1 MVGEAYVRV
10 TADTTQ
16 MRRAL
21 HRAARDSER
30 DMQAFQALID
40 DVADSQISAVK
51 KRLAGGLVDPK
62 ILTRWSKEFKNSSEA
77 AENFRGVINSIRND
91 FSEMT
96 AKQQKEHLAAINR
109 WEKQAKAAESLAA
122 AEKQRLADEKAA
134 LDAAK
139 VRSAEQQRMLVAQQ
153 KFAEEGRRQLAKIA
167 LAEEKEVAAR
177 QQRMAAAQERFV
189 AEARR
194 VQQIELRDAIVH
206 ADRMN
211 KAFDSIAEKY
221 SLVFRKKSDGF
232 IFNRSELTSLAAQF
246 EHAGE
251 TAGEALARGVR
262 SRVRSIEGAFDSIA
276 LRINR
281 SGGFVGTILGKGSR
295 NNFLNFFGSAI
306 GGLVNI
312 LSVPFTLMSKLA
324 SGVSQLAEGFKVLRL
339 GGASSMEALSA
350 LAARAAPAA
359 AAGLVVLG
367 VAIAATT
374 IAIPALVSGL
384 WLLIGALTAL
394 VGSISIGIIGGLLA
408 LGPAIVG
415 LAAGLGAAVLVFR
428 RMGEDGTKA
437 AASLSRI
444 KKAFADLGDS
454 ASEESDRVA
463 SQIEGTIV
471 PAINGAKPVMR
482 SLVTAFGEVMA
493 DLGRKVQNSEFQQRL
508 AEWGQSLPR
517 LFTDMGGAF
526 NSLGTGLVSFFAGV
540 LPVAERF
547 ASSFNGLMERFREWA
562 TSLEGQ
568 NQIKTWMDQA
578 WTAANNLW
586 GIVSNLAGAIGKI
599 FTSGDANA
607 GNDMLDTLSRK
618 AEEFNK
624 WLGSPDGK
632 EKMKQFFSDA
642 RELADKLW
650 EIIKNVGGTLKNL
663 DTDQAREDFLAIVE
677 GAKKMAEAIK
687 TLSRAVEVLGKILF
701 PVKTLIDAIVG
712 GGSSKSK
719 SSSTPSLD
727 TKFPASDSWSKLT
740 GGGLSQADEKEQQR
754 RLDAMAAAV
763 EKSQERV
770 RAAFRQ
776 TERDTQNSTPGPKA
790 DWYEKSKA
798 DITAWSEHFG
808 GVSSKTSTSMV
819 ETIGS
824 WTQDTLGKIGEWAS
838 TGGQKVAEW
847 FTGAETEASGGKSR
861 LKPIFDGIPTDA
873 TTSLARLPLAI
884 ANPFTLGLTLAQ
896 IPLSLLPSNV
906 SSELGRSG
914 PAATGALASLPTL
927 IGNPFTQAYGLAQ
940 GVLGLFPQVTQL
952 SLSGVPGAAGRAL
965 SGLAGAIGGA
975 FSAAYDTATRW
986 LANIRAVVS
995 SMLSLSSQASNIGR
1009 STAGGRTAFATG
1021 GVVFGP
1027 TRALIGEAG
1036 PEMVVPLT
1044 RPLSLISPA
1053 VREVAAFAQGKTAMA
1068 SGGIA
1073 GARSIII
1080 QPGAIVVNSP
1090 NANPELVAESVLD
1103 RLASSFH

>member
-51 KRLAGGLVDPK
+51 KRLASGLVDPK

-122 AEKQRLADEKAA
+122 AEKQRLIDEKAA
-134 LDAAK
+134 LAAAK
-139 VRSAEQQRMLVAQQ
+139 VRSAEQQRMLEAQQ

-167 LAEEKEVAAR
+167 AAEEKEVAAR
-177 QQRMAAAQERFV
+177 QHRMAAAQERFV

-221 SLVFRKKSDGF
+221 SLVFRKKSDGS
-232 IFNRSELTSLAAQF
+232 IFKRSELTSLAAQF

-281 SGGFVGTILGKGSR
+281 SGGFVGTIFGKGSR
-295 NNFLNFFGSAI
+295 NNFLNFFGSAV
-306 GGLVNI
+306 GGLVNM

-324 SGVSQLAEGFKVLRL
+324 GGVSQLAEGFKVLRL
-339 GGASSMEALSA
+339 GGASTMEALSA

-359 AAGLVVLG
+359 VAGLAALA
-367 VAIAATT
+367 VAVSAAAVALP
-374 IAIPALVSGL
+374 ILVSGL

-394 VGSISIGIIGGLLA
+394 VGSISIGIVGGLLA
-408 LGPAIVG
+408 LGPAIAG
-415 LAAGLGAAVLVFR
+415 LAAGLGAAFLVFQ
-428 RMGEDGTKA
+428 RMGKEGTKA
-437 AASLSRI
+437 AASLDRI

-463 SQIEGTIV
+463 AQIEDTIV

-508 AEWGQSLPR
+508 AEWGRSLPR

-650 EIIKNVGGTLKNL
+650 EIIKNVGETLENL
-663 DTDQAREDFLAIVE
+663 DTDKARSDFLTIVE
-677 GAKKMAEAIK
+677 GAKKMAEAI
-687 TLSRAVEVLGKILF
+687 TALSRAVDVLMKVML
-701 PVKTLIDAIVG
+701 PAKTLIDAIVG
-712 GGSSKSK
+712 GGSSKK

-740 GGGLSQADEKEQQR
+740 GGGPSQADEKEQQR
-754 RLDAMAAAV
+754 RLDAMASAV

-790 DWYEKSKA
+790 EWYEQSKA
-798 DITAWSEHFG
+798 NITSWSEHFG
-808 GVSSKTSTSMV
+808 GMSSKTSTSMV
-819 ETIGS
+819 ETIGT
-824 WTQDTLGKIGEWAS
+824 WTQDTLAKMGEWSS
-838 TGGQKVAEW
+838 TSGQKVAEW

-861 LKPIFDGIPTDA
+861 LKAIFDGIPTDA
-873 TTSLARLPLAI
+873 TTSLAGLPLAV

-896 IPLSLLPSNV
+896 IPLSLLPSSV

-914 PAATGALASLPTL
+914 PAATGALAALPTL

-940 GVLGLFPQVTQL
+940 GILKLFPQATQL
-952 SLSGVPGAAGRAL
+952 GLAGVPGAASSAL

-975 FSAAYDTATRW
+975 FSAAYSTATRW

-1009 STAGGRTAFATG
+1009 STAGGQTAFATG

-1073 GARSIII
+1073 GARSIVI

>member
-51 KRLAGGLVDPK
+51 KRLASGLVDPK

-122 AEKQRLADEKAA
+122 AEKQRLIDEKAA
-134 LDAAK
+134 LAAAK
-139 VRSAEQQRMLVAQQ
+139 VRSAEQQRMLEAQQ

-167 LAEEKEVAAR
+167 AAEEKEVAAR
-177 QQRMAAAQERFV
+177 QHRMAAAQERFV

-221 SLVFRKKSDGF
+221 SLVFRKKSDGS
-232 IFNRSELTSLAAQF
+232 IFKRSELTSLAAQF

-281 SGGFVGTILGKGSR
+281 SGGFVGTIFGKGSR
-295 NNFLNFFGSAI
+295 NNFLNFFGSAV
-306 GGLVNI
+306 GGLVNM

-324 SGVSQLAEGFKVLRL
+324 GGVSQLAEGFKVLRL
-339 GGASSMEALSA
+339 GGASTMEALSA

-359 AAGLVVLG
+359 VAGLAALA
-367 VAIAATT
+367 VAVSAAAVALP
-374 IAIPALVSGL
+374 ILVSGL

-394 VGSISIGIIGGLLA
+394 VGSISIGIVGGLLA
-408 LGPAIVG
+408 LGPAIAG
-415 LAAGLGAAVLVFR
+415 LAAGLGAAFLVFQ
-428 RMGEDGTKA
+428 RMGKEGTKA
-437 AASLSRI
+437 AASLDRI

-463 SQIEGTIV
+463 AQIEDTIV

-508 AEWGQSLPR
+508 AEWGRSLPR

-650 EIIKNVGGTLKNL
+650 EIIKNVGETLENL
-663 DTDQAREDFLAIVE
+663 DTDKARSDFLTIVE

-687 TLSRAVEVLGKILF
+687 TLSRAVEVLTKVML
-701 PVKTLIDAIVG
+701 PAKTLIDAIVG
-712 GGSSKSK
+712 GGSSKK

-740 GGGLSQADEKEQQR
+740 GGGPSQADEKEQQR
-754 RLDAMAAAV
+754 RLDAMASAV

-790 DWYEKSKA
+790 EWYEQSKA
-798 DITAWSEHFG
+798 NITSWSEHFG
-808 GVSSKTSTSMV
+808 GMSSKTSTSMV
-819 ETIGS
+819 ETIGT
-824 WTQDTLGKIGEWAS
+824 WTQDTLAKMGEWSS
-838 TGGQKVAEW
+838 TSGQKVAEW

-861 LKPIFDGIPTDA
+861 LKAIFDGIPTDA
-873 TTSLARLPLAI
+873 TTSLAGLPLAV

-896 IPLSLLPSNV
+896 IPLSLLPSSV

-914 PAATGALASLPTL
+914 PAATGALAALPTL

-940 GVLGLFPQVTQL
+940 GILKLFPQATQL
-952 SLSGVPGAAGRAL
+952 GLAGVPGAASSAL

-975 FSAAYDTATRW
+975 FSAAYETATRW

-1009 STAGGRTAFATG
+1009 STAGGQTAFATG

-1073 GARSIII
+1073 GARSIVI

>member
-232 IFNRSELTSLAAQF
+232 IFKRSELTSLAAQF

-359 AAGLVVLG
+359 AAGLAVLG
-367 VAIAATT
+367 VAIAAAAV
-374 IAIPALVSGL
+374 AIPALVSGL

-586 GIVSNLAGAIGKI
+586 GIISNLAGAIGKI

-650 EIIKNVGGTLKNL
+650 EIIKNVGETLKNL
-663 DTDQAREDFLAIVE
+663 DTDQAREDFLTIVE

-687 TLSRAVEVLGKILF
+687 TLSRAVEVLGKTLF
-701 PVKTLIDAIVG
+701 PVKTLIDAIAG

-740 GGGLSQADEKEQQR
+740 GGGPSQADEKEQQR

-790 DWYEKSKA
+790 EWYEQSKA
-798 DITAWSEHFG
+798 AITSWSEHFG

-819 ETIGS
+819 ETIGT
-824 WTQDTLGKIGEWAS
+824 WTQDTLAKIDRVVQHWWAEGCRVVHWRGDRGERREES
-838 TGGQKVAEW
+838 PEGDLRRHPHRCHHV
-847 FTGAETEASGGKSR
+847 SGRTPAGR
-861 LKPIFDGIPTDA
+861 REPVHIGPDA
-873 TTSLARLPLAI
+873 GSDP
-884 ANPFTLGLTLAQ
+884 
-896 IPLSLLPSNV
+896 
-906 SSELGRSG
+906 
-914 PAATGALASLPTL
+914 SLPFAVQRQFGTRAQRSRCNR
-927 IGNPFTQAYGLAQ
+927 GSGRPAYSHRESVHA
-940 GVLGLFPQVTQL
+940 GVRP
-952 SLSGVPGAAGRAL
+952 RA
-965 SGLAGAIGGA
+965 GGA
-975 FSAAYDTATRW
+975 RTVPPSDSVEFVRCPRRGRKSPVWTRRSDWRRIQCGLRHRDEMAGEHSGCRQFHAQSLQPSVEHRPVHRWRPDGLRHWWRRLRPHSRPDRRSRSRDGGAVDAAPVTDLSCRAGSRSLRPRQDGNGKRWDRWCAQHCHPARRYRGQQSECEPGTRGRV
-986 LANIRAVVS
+986 RA
-995 SMLSLSSQASNIGR
+995 
-1009 STAGGRTAFATG
+1009 
-1021 GVVFGP
+1021 
-1027 TRALIGEAG
+1027 
-1036 PEMVVPLT
+1036 
-1044 RPLSLISPA
+1044 
-1053 VREVAAFAQGKTAMA
+1053 
-1068 SGGIA
+1068 
-1073 GARSIII
+1073 
-1080 QPGAIVVNSP
+1080 
-1090 NANPELVAESVLD
+1090 
-1103 RLASSFH
+1103 